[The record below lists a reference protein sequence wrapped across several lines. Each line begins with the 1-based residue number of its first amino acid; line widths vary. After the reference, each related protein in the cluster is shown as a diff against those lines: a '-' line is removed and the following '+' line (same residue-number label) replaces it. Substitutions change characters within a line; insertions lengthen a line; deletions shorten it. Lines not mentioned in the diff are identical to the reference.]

1 MILVSA
7 CLIGENCKYDGG
19 NNYCAAVVDFLADKP
34 YISICPEV
42 CGGLATPRTPVE
54 IINGVVIDKHGK
66 DKSAAFAS
74 GAEEAALICNSL
86 NIKLAI
92 LKEFSPSCGVSYVYD
107 GSFSGRKISGS
118 GITATLLRKNGVTV
132 WSEKDVVRNSK
143 YSKISKP
150 QLVNK

>member
-19 NNYCAAVVDFLADKP
+19 NNYCEAVIDYLSDKP

-42 CGGLATPRTPVE
+42 CGGLRTPRTPSE
-54 IINGVVIDKHGK
+54 IINGAVIDKYGN

-74 GAEEAALICNSL
+74 GAEEAALICDSL

-92 LKEFSPSCGVSYVYD
+92 LKEYSPSCGVSYIYD
-107 GSFSGRKISGS
+107 GSYNGRKISGS
-118 GITATLLRKNGVTV
+118 GITAALLRRQGVTV
-132 WSEKDVVRNSK
+132 WSEKDVVRNSSPK
-143 YSKISKP
+143 TLAGIQQMSR
-150 QLVNK
+150 